1 MPTLSPTAIRV
12 LAFDVF
18 GTVVDWRSS
27 VIAEGEEL
35 GKSKGFNVDWAA
47 FADAWRGVYRPNLNR
62 VLNGELP
69 WTKLDELHRMSLME
83 MIKRF
88 KIESLSEEEINRGPI
103 RFRDFND

>member
-1 MPTLSPTAIRV
+1 MPTLSPATIKV

-27 VIAEGEEL
+27 VIAEGEQR
-35 GKSKGFNVDWAA
+35 GKSKGFNVDWAS

-69 WTKLDELHRMSLME
+69 WIKLDNLHRMSLAE
-83 MIKRF
+83 MIEQF
-88 KIESLSEEEINRGPI
+88 KIGRASCRERVCSTV
-103 RFRDFND
+103 